1 MNYNY
6 EKDGFLISTNKK
18 KLQIKIIHE
27 FLTNSYWGKER
38 KIEVVEKSI
47 ENSLCY
53 GIYFKAEQ
61 VGFAR
66 VITDYAT
73 FAYLADLFILD
84 KYRGKG
90 LSKWLMEIILSHP
103 DLQTV
108 NWILKTRDAHSLYS
122 QYGFIVPE
130 KPDHIM
136 EKKQQS

>member
-6 EKDGFLISTNKK
+6 EKDGYLISTNKK
-18 KLQIKIIHE
+18 KLQIKIIHK
-27 FLTNSYWGKER
+27 FLTNSYWGKDR
-38 KIEVVEKSI
+38 KVEVVEKSI

-53 GIYFKAEQ
+53 GIYFKDEQ

-66 VITDYAT
+66 VVTDFAT
-73 FAYLADLFILD
+73 FAYLADLFILVE
-84 KYRGKG
+84 YRGRG
-90 LSKWLMEIILSHP
+90 LSKWLMEVILSHP

-108 NWILKTRDAHSLYS
+108 SWALKTRDAHDLYS
-122 QYGFIVPE
+122 KYGFIAPE